1 MVKSLGRKIQHRYAP
16 SSYHTTPVRL
26 LYRSFSRVCDSLPY
40 MGQERSHVR
49 RLRERHCYN
58 QRRLAKV
65 ASTCAKAA
73 AEGYDWVWIDSCC
86 IQKTSSSELQ
96 EAINSMWAWYQQS
109 TVCYVYLTDVPTKSE
124 SHGQDFET
132 SRWWKRGWTLQELLA
147 PTSVEF
153 YARDW
158 SAIGTRSSRVEQI
171 SRITTIDEMVL
182 RDGNYH
188 SRIAAERMSW
198 AAHRETTR
206 PEDMAYCLL
215 GLFNIST

>member
-1 MVKSLGRKIQHRYAP
+1 MRLL
-16 SSYHTTPVRL
+16 HTTRL
-26 LYRSFSRVCDSLPY
+26 QFDFFTGHFPEYVIL
-40 MGQERSHVR
+40 SHTWDKSEVTFDDF
-49 RLRERHCYN
+49 EN
-58 QRRLAKV
+58 GTATTKDGWAKV